1 MNPVTGL
8 SLARIGI
15 GALALARPDTAARAF
30 ALDPTTN
37 PQAAFVTR
45 LFGSREIA
53 LGTITL
59 LSRGKARSGIVLL
72 GVGVDAADVA
82 TGYLGPKEGQVPS
95 RTGATL
101 VGPALL
107 AVVMGLAGL
116 RTKPRRGRHAET
128 PTVGAAAS
136 RSERKAAAKTAKKSA
151 KKAAKK
157 SAKKL
162 AKSAS

>member
-15 GALALARPDTAARAF
+15 GALALARPATAASAF
-30 ALDPTTN
+30 GLDPSSN
-37 PQAAFVTR
+37 PQAAYVTR

-82 TGYLGPKEGQVPS
+82 TGYLGPKEGQVS
-95 RTGATL
+95 TKAGATL
-101 VGPALL
+101 VGPAIL
-107 AVVMGLAGL
+107 AVLMGLAGL
-116 RTKPRRGRHAET
+116 RP
-128 PTVGAAAS
+128 AAS
-136 RSERKAAAKTAKKSA
+136 RESKADRKAARKTA

-157 SAKKL
+157 L
-162 AKSAS
+162 AKAS

>member
-15 GALALARPDTAARAF
+15 GALALARPDTAAQAF
-30 ALDPTTN
+30 GLDPASN
-37 PQAAFVTR
+37 PQATYVTR

-59 LSRGKARSGIVLL
+59 LSRGKARPGIVLL

-82 TGYLGPKEGQVPS
+82 TGYLGPKEGQVS
-95 RTGATL
+95 TKAGATL
-101 VGPALL
+101 VGPAIL
-107 AVVMGLAGL
+107 AVLMGLAGL
-116 RTKPRRGRHAET
+116 RPAK
-128 PTVGAAAS
+128 S
-136 RSERKAAAKTAKKSA
+136 REKKAAAKAAAKSERKLE

-157 SAKKL
+157 L
-162 AKSAS
+162 AKAA